1 MSLGTDEHVGGTL
14 SAAVVIAK
22 NVLDSAADLKKEPPL
37 PDEIRQTL
45 VDLPEEMVPQNE
57 KDKILG
63 VQTRVDARSY
73 ATDLLKKGIITESEY
88 ELINKELVV
97 TNPAEY
103 ERLQN
108 LKKVEEVLNLEEL
121 KTKAQEQAKNN
132 EELTKKLAEFQAN
145 YKPGDP
151 IPEDVRAYI
160 PLTRLDELTKTIR
173 PDLINLNDFAARRD
187 LVLAIAT
194 LREEFK
200 PTATDFA
207 QIEKFRRE
215 RPGAALPPDLARIE
229 ALAIRL
235 GVRNTAESCFLPSPP
250 FAPNTPCPPP
260 GAAISISNIYVGGRE
275 FTGGGTTYGQGPK
288 PTAAG
293 VCPNGYHWMG
303 DNGGWCMSDG
313 GIYNTNYYATTA
325 YTQTSY
331 PSGSTGYYYPTG
343 NYTYGGGPNY
353 TPYSPYY
360 SGSQSSGTCQPG
372 YSYSPNLGCIQ
383 SEVINNPSINY
394 NPYPNPYQDYGPGT
408 GQKPTSQ
415 GVCPN
420 GYHWMGDNGGWCMS
434 DGGTY
439 TPASTTGDISP
450 NDGCSYG
457 YDQNSSGTCVPI

>member
-63 VQTRVDARSY
+63 VQTRADARSY

-151 IPEDVRAYI
+151 IPADIRTYI

-173 PDLINLNDFAARRD
+173 PDLINLGDFARRSD

-194 LREEFK
+194 LKEEFK
-200 PTATDFA
+200 PTFDDFA
-207 QIEKFRRE
+207 QIEKFRRS
-215 RPGAALPPDLARIE
+215 RPNAALPPELARIE

-235 GVRNTAESCFLPSPP
+235 GLRNNAESCFLPSTP

-260 GAAISISNIYVGGRE
+260 GAAINISSIYPQHT
-275 FTGGGTTYGQGPK
+275 FTGSEIGGAVYGQGPK
-288 PTAAG
+288 PISPG

-303 DNGGWCMSDG
+303 DNGGWCMSNG
-313 GIYNTNYYATTA
+313 GIYNSNYYTNYTTS
-325 YTQTSY
+325 YTQNT
-331 PSGSTGYYYPTG
+331 YPTG
-343 NYTYGGGPNY
+343 NK
-353 TPYSPYY
+353 
-360 SGSQSSGTCQPG
+360 
-372 YSYSPNLGCIQ
+372 I
-383 SEVINNPSINY
+383 
-394 NPYPNPYQDYGPGT
+394 
-408 GQKPTSQ
+408 
-415 GVCPN
+415 
-420 GYHWMGDNGGWCMS
+420 
-434 DGGTY
+434 
-439 TPASTTGDISP
+439 
-450 NDGCSYG
+450 
-457 YDQNSSGTCVPI
+457 